1 MKRQIL
7 QPLTEK
13 EKKFAEENHNLIY
26 GFLHLYNY
34 SIEEYY
40 SIAVFGYLRAV
51 QVYHRKEK
59 YKENYN
65 FSSVAYQYMQAE
77 ISNFFRIENAKK
89 RKPVE
94 KDMYLI
100 SEPQNQIGG
109 KSTEDELTE
118 AETLSEI
125 LQSLTKLQQ
134 KIVKMKMD
142 GFENKEIFL
151 ILDMRQ
157 STYYKELQRIKV
169 LLSEN
174 ITRFN

>member
-1 MKRQIL
+1 M
-7 QPLTEK
+7 
-13 EKKFAEENHNLIY
+13 
-26 GFLHLYNY
+26 
-34 SIEEYY
+34 
-40 SIAVFGYLRAV
+40 
-51 QVYHRKEK
+51 YHRKEK

-65 FSSVAYQYMQAE
+65 FSSIAYQYMQAE

-109 KSTEDELTE
+109 KSVEDELTE
-118 AETLSEI
+118 AESLSEI

-174 ITRFN
+174 IIRFN